1 MRQTA
6 ADILAA
12 QEVSQVMLVNRTA
25 GRNDVPR
32 AAVRP
37 TAPVNPSVK
46 IAVNVSAYQ
55 FMSTFLVILPINI
68 FDLSLGPLDL
78 RRAVMR
84 IRACKEREAA
94 MKLKLVV
101 ERGRLRWAPS

>member
-12 QEVSQVMLVNRTA
+12 QEVSQVMLGNRTA

-37 TAPVNPSVK
+37 TAPANPSVK
-46 IAVNVSAYQ
+46 IAVNISAYQ
-55 FMSTFLVILPINI
+55 FMSTFLVILAINI
-68 FDLSLGPLDL
+68 FELSLGPLDL
-78 RRAVMR
+78 RRA
-84 IRACKEREAA
+84 A
-94 MKLKLVV
+94 
-101 ERGRLRWAPS
+101 

>member
-6 ADILAA
+6 ADILAV
-12 QEVSQVMLVNRTA
+12 QEVSQVMLGNRTA
-25 GRNDVPR
+25 GRNDVLR

-55 FMSTFLVILPINI
+55 FISTFLVILAINI
-68 FDLSLGPLDL
+68 FDLPFGPLGL
-78 RRAVMR
+78 RRA
-84 IRACKEREAA
+84 A
-94 MKLKLVV
+94 
-101 ERGRLRWAPS
+101 